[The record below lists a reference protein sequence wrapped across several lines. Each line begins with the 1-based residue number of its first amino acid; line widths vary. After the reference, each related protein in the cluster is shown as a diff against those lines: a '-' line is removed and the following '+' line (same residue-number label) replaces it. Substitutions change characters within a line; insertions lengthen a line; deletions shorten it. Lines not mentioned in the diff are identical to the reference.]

1 MSTPN
6 NIDTQVNEAIASR
19 TEVEGKMVF
28 AEDLDPM
35 LHYAANA
42 ELRRR
47 DTQSSYTKTQ
57 QQNLALTSENTQ
69 LADSWATEVS
79 KTLTVTQQEEL
90 EELKHTDQE
99 AWREKINKYEGENA
113 SRVKEK
119 HSQIKEKAGKETELQ
134 QRERHLAEYNEA
146 NPDYVLTDDV
156 IDNDLPPRITK
167 KFEDGKITFDE
178 FIAEAHKY
186 LSAGKV
192 ISKGD
197 PAPNEPDL
205 SKTGGGSKPTDQAVD
220 ADIKQSYKKEI
231 F

>member
-1 MSTPN
+1 MSTPD
-6 NIDTQVNEAIASR
+6 IDTQVNEAIAGR

-35 LHYAANA
+35 LKYAANA

-57 QQNLALTSENTQ
+57 QENLALTSENSQ

-79 KTLTVTQQEEL
+79 KTLTTEQQQEL
-90 EELKHTDQE
+90 EELAHTDKE
-99 AWREKINKYEGENA
+99 AWREKINKYETANA

-119 HSQIKEKAGKETELQ
+119 HTEIKKKAGKETEVQ
-134 QRERHLAEYNEA
+134 QRERHLEEYNKA
-146 NPDYVLTDDV
+146 NPDYALTDDV

-167 KFEDGKITFDE
+167 KLEEGKITFDE
-178 FIAEAHKY
+178 FIQEAHKY

-197 PAPNEPDL
+197 KAPNEPDL
-205 SKTGGGSKPTDQAVD
+205 SKSGGNSKPTDQAVD
-220 ADIKQSYKKEI
+220 GDIKESYKKEI

>member
-6 NIDTQVNEAIASR
+6 DIDTQVSAAIAGR

-99 AWREKINKYEGENA
+99 AWREKINQYEGENA

-119 HSQIKEKAGKETELQ
+119 HTQIKEKAGKETELQ
-134 QRERHLAEYNEA
+134 QRERHLAEYNTA
-146 NPDYVLTDDV
+146 NPDYALTDEV
-156 IDNDLPPRITK
+156 IDNDLPPRIAK
-167 KFEDGKITFDE
+167 KLNDGKITFDE

-192 ISKGD
+192 IAQGD
-197 PAPNEPDL
+197 KAPNEPDL
-205 SKTGGGSKPTDQAVD
+205 SKTGGGNKPTSQAVD
-220 ADIKQSYKKEI
+220 ADIKQSYGKEI
-231 F
+231 Y

>member
-1 MSTPN
+1 MSTPD
-6 NIDTQVNEAIASR
+6 IDTQVNEAIAGR

-35 LHYAANA
+35 LKYAANA

-57 QQNLALTSENTQ
+57 QENLALVSENSQ

-79 KTLTVTQQEEL
+79 KTLTVEQQQEL
-90 EELKHTDQE
+90 EELAHTDKE
-99 AWREKINKYEGENA
+99 AWREKINKYETANA

-119 HSQIKEKAGKETELQ
+119 HTEIKKKAGKETEVQ
-134 QRERHLAEYNEA
+134 QRERHLEEYNKA

-167 KFEDGKITFDE
+167 KLEEGKITFDE
-178 FIAEAHKY
+178 FIQEAHKY

-205 SKTGGGSKPTDQAVD
+205 SKSGGSSKPTDQAVD
-220 ADIKQSYKKEI
+220 GDIKESYKKEI